1 MEPEPLSARD
11 EIRVSEFG
19 LLRCPSCGQLA
30 AEILMTSHCL
40 LILPDS
46 ERLPADGSGGLLVV
60 ECRDG
65 QRTVIRDYDSAVAA
79 ANISLADDVSFP
91 REAALQVAV
100 LPETG
105 WPHGPAVRPGAAVNM
120 DPGLSPRSRPL
131 WITSSTA

>member
-1 MEPEPLSARD
+1 MQPDKPLSARD

-19 LLRCPSCGQLA
+19 LLRCPSCGELA
-30 AEILMTSHCL
+30 AEIVMTSHCL

-79 ANISLADDVSFP
+79 ANISLADDVNF
-91 REAALQVAV
+91 REKQHYRWLYYPKPGGLTGLLSV
-100 LPETG
+100 LEQP
-105 WPHGPAVRPGAAVNM
+105 
-120 DPGLSPRSRPL
+120 
-131 WITSSTA
+131 